1 MQRAGRLAALVVC
14 LVVTACSGA
23 PPPPPVSGLL
33 TIDRLTEIKH
43 PSLPTW
49 SPDGAHI
56 AFVWDQGGVQNLYL
70 AAASATPGQTPRRLT
85 TYETG
90 LVDNLFWSRDGQTL
104 YFVHDGD
111 LWQVAPDQPGAA
123 HAVWTTKEVEDQVA
137 PSPDGTKV
145 AFVRGGQLGVPDWQ
159 RSEGDLYVRSLVDGR
174 ETRLTS
180 GQGVVS
186 GPSWSPDGTRLAFAL
201 TKVTV
206 RSDAPDYSGAKILYT
221 RTERQA
227 SVPAVVAATGGSPT
241 LFAPSPNWEAVP
253 TWLDK
258 ARLLVQRVSADNKV
272 REIGVIEAATGHTR
286 VLVRE
291 EDPKFWS
298 VIAGAP
304 VPSPDGRQVAFVSD
318 RDGWDH
324 LYVVPVEGGAVR
336 QITQGRFE
344 VRNIGWSPD
353 GTRIAFDKNLDG
365 KPGVRHVA
373 VATLTAA
380 SPAIADVT
388 SGRGTNTAPVW
399 APDGKRVAYQHTD
412 PETSAEL
419 YVSEAGGGS
428 PIAARLTSSMP
439 PGVDSQAFV
448 EPELVHYAAADGQQ
462 VPAYLFVPKG
472 LDRTAKHPAIIWI
485 HGDGINQNY
494 DGWHVERNYA
504 VYYSFHQYL
513 LQHGYVVLAPD
524 YRGSIG
530 YGRDWRQ
537 AVHLDVGGK
546 DARDAASGADYLKT
560 LPFVDGERIG
570 VWGLS
575 YGGFFTLVALTD
587 RPTTFR
593 CGIDVAGVPDFGMW
607 YVDPGGS
614 WVTARMGTPAEHP
627 AVYELAAPINR
638 IDRLVRPLLILHGT
652 ADVNVPYVE
661 SVRLIDALL
670 KAGKDFEFMVYPGE
684 YHYFQRAHVLRD
696 AWTRAAAFFDRNLKA
711 PAGPAH

>member
-1 MQRAGRLAALVVC
+1 MQRAGRLAALVLC

-23 PPPPPVSGLL
+23 APPPPVSGLL

-49 SPDGAHI
+49 SPDGAHV

-70 AAASATPGQTPRRLT
+70 VASGGREAPRPLT
-85 TYETG
+85 SYQAG
-90 LVDNLFWSRDGQTL
+90 SVDNLFWSADGRTL

-111 LWQVAPDQPGAA
+111 LWQVAPGQAGAPRP
-123 HAVWTTKEVEDQVA
+123 VWTTREVEDQVV
-137 PSPDGTKV
+137 PSPDGTEV

-159 RSEGDLYVRSLVDGR
+159 RAEGDLYVRSLADGR

-180 GQGVVS
+180 GQGVVA
-186 GPSWSPDGTRLAFAL
+186 GPSWSPDGTRLAFTL
-201 TKVTV
+201 TKVDV

-227 SVPAVVAATGGSPT
+227 SVPAVVARTGGKVT
-241 LFAPSPNWEAVP
+241 TFAPSPGWEAIP
-253 TWLDK
+253 SWLDK
-258 ARLLVQRVSADNKV
+258 SHLLVQRVSADNRV
-272 REIGVIEAATGHTR
+272 RELAVVDLGTGRNR

-304 VPSPDGRQVAFVSD
+304 VPSPDGQRVAFVSD

-324 LYVVPVEGGAVR
+324 LYVVPVDGGAPR
-336 QITQGRFE
+336 QLTTGRFE
-344 VRNIGWSPD
+344 VRNPAWSPD
-353 GTRIAFDKNLDG
+353 GARLAFDRNLEG
-365 KPGVRHVA
+365 TPGVRQLA
-373 VATLTAA
+373 VAQVAGDPVPVVEL
-380 SPAIADVT
+380 T

-399 APDGKRVAYQHTD
+399 SRDGKRLAYQHTD
-412 PETSAEL
+412 PQTSAEL
-419 YVSEAGGGS
+419 FVVTAGTGPSVGV
-428 PIAARLTSSMP
+428 RLTDSMP
-439 PGVDSQAFV
+439 AGVDRQAFV
-448 EPELVHYAAADGQQ
+448 EPALVSYPAADGQK

-472 LDRTAKHPAIIWI
+472 LDRTAKHPAVVWI

-537 AVHLDVGGK
+537 AVYLDVGGK
-546 DARDAASGADYLKT
+546 DAQDAASGADYLKT
-560 LPFVDGERIG
+560 LPFVDAERIG

-575 YGGFFTLVALTD
+575 YGGFFTLVALTE

-607 YVDPGGS
+607 FVDPGGS
-614 WVTARMGTPAEHP
+614 WVTSRMGTPAEHP
-627 AVYELAAPINR
+627 SVYDKAAPINR
-638 IDRLVRPLLILHGT
+638 IGRLVRPLLILHGT

-696 AWTRAAAFFDRNLKA
+696 AWQRAEAFFDRHLKA
-711 PAGPAH
+711 PAAPSR